1 MAKPALAQALI
12 PHTLQLDQQ
21 KLERQGLSL
30 AQEAAQLAQFQQF
43 ELALPRARLAS
54 QLAPKNDKVWF
65 LLGGL
70 FLQKKDFQTAIS
82 SFQKAQS
89 LNPQNA
95 DVLFALGSAH
105 FQQKKYPAAV
115 EYYKAGLKVK
125 PNDAEGLFDLGNGY
139 YMLGKFSDA
148 IAQYNKAVSQDE
160 KFWPAINNIGLI
172 L

>member
-1 MAKPALAQALI
+1 MPKIIRLIFIMAVCSLGSMAKPALAQALI

-105 FQQKKYPAAV
+105 FQQKNTQLLWNTTK
-115 EYYKAGLKVK
+115 
-125 PNDAEGLFDLGNGY
+125 LG
-139 YMLGKFSDA
+139 
-148 IAQYNKAVSQDE
+148 
-160 KFWPAINNIGLI
+160 
-172 L
+172 